1 MEQRQQQAREKK
13 IDLENC
19 EIKQY
24 NFAKIWTFN
33 ANQLY
38 ASKYYLKK
46 SERRSI

>member
-33 ANQLY
+33 ANQFY